1 MTGSRCHSLDW
12 QSDVV
17 FLKSSFRVEIY
28 GKDLVSGASQ
38 SLISEDCSQKKGIQ
52 ICDSFS
58 YRHAGKI
65 TRMPCN
71 KGYII
76 LHPKFYRA
84 SLRFKKAVNFKVC
97 GKV

>member
-38 SLISEDCSQKKGIQ
+38 SLISEDCSQKKKVFKYVIGFHTGMQAKLLECRVTKVILSCIQ
-52 ICDSFS
+52 NSIERPSD
-58 YRHAGKI
+58 
-65 TRMPCN
+65 
-71 KGYII
+71 
-76 LHPKFYRA
+76 
-84 SLRFKKAVNFKVC
+84 LRRL
-97 GKV
+97 

>member
-38 SLISEDCSQKKGIQ
+38 SLKVKIAVRKKVFKFVIGFHTGMQAKLLECRVTKVILSCIQ
-52 ICDSFS
+52 ILSS
-58 YRHAGKI
+58 VPPI
-65 TRMPCN
+65 
-71 KGYII
+71 
-76 LHPKFYRA
+76 
-84 SLRFKKAVNFKVC
+84 
-97 GKV
+97 